1 MAQKSR
7 KLVRTGQMSS
17 NGAAMPAGRL
27 AARRR
32 VELLALL
39 LRLSDELDGFF
50 EQIGAPRETSKNRE
64 SIRGQLCR
72 EK

>member
-1 MAQKSR
+1 MAHKSR
-7 KLVRTGQMSS
+7 KPVRPGQTSS
-17 NGAAMPAGRL
+17 NSAAMPAGRL
-27 AARRR
+27 TALRR

-39 LRLSDELDGFF
+39 LRLSDELDVFF